1 MSPLKTKKRRA
12 PALVRRSFALPARLL
27 EQVSEAAPPEYA
39 GNLNAT
45 VRTALEEYVKR
56 HGDAAFEREMAL
68 MAADPAIQE
77 INADLNLEFRHTL
90 LDGLPD
96 DPTW

>member
-1 MSPLKTKKRRA
+1 MSPPKTKKRRA

-56 HGDAAFEREMAL
+56 HGDAAFEREMDE
-68 MAADPAIQE
+68 MAADPWIRAVNAE
-77 INADLNLEFRHTL
+77 IFR
-90 LDGLPD
+90 DFERIEGEGLP
-96 DPTW
+96 PP